1 MKPQKEIKATHSDC
15 KVSINKHFNCNTE
28 NIVYIIE
35 CKKQGCKQ
43 QYIGQTMHSLRSR
56 FLDHLGYVRREEI
69 SKSTGEH
76 FRSKGHSM
84 ADMTISVLEQVKEKN
99 TYYRECRESN
109 WIQSFNLK
117 FKGLNRKR

>member
-1 MKPQKEIKATHSDC
+1 
-15 KVSINKHFNCNTE
+15 
-28 NIVYIIE
+28 
-35 CKKQGCKQ
+35 
-43 QYIGQTMHSLRSR
+43 
-56 FLDHLGYVRREEI
+56 
-69 SKSTGEH
+69 
-76 FRSKGHSM
+76 M